1 MSALDVLEVD
11 MATIPMFVAI
21 QRNGLLINHNEF
33 ALLDKE
39 FSQRM
44 EELQSDINRLAGR
57 TVNPG
62 SPEQVEKLL
71 FKDMGLHTLSP
82 IARQTKMS
90 GQGGNP
96 ERWTTS
102 SDVLMSV
109 IDKHPVV
116 EPIIRWKEYNKLV
129 TTYLRT
135 LPLMADSDGR
145 VRSKNLRITRTTTG
159 RPSMSEPNLLNQPR
173 RSKDA
178 KRVRRGFVAGK
189 GKVLVELDLSQIE
202 MRMAAH
208 CSEDPVMCAIFD
220 SDGDIHDE
228 TASSMFR
235 IPIDQVDSDTHRD
248 PCKSAGFGILYLISA
263 RGLLQYMIDHGIK
276 GWDEDGCQGLIDRWY
291 EVYGGIKAWQEEVKA
306 RARRYGRVEDIFG
319 RVRLIPEVMSVH
331 KSVREAGIRQAVN
344 GPIQMGA
351 GGVIKRVMVRVW
363 NELVE
368 PLVGMCDPLLQIYDS
383 LLFEVEEGLA
393 VDMAMETR
401 EVMGST
407 VKLKVPVN
415 AKAEMGSNWGEMEK
429 VK

>member
-1 MSALDVLEVD
+1 
-11 MATIPMFVAI
+11 MACIPMFCAI
-21 QRNGLLINHNEF
+21 QRNGLLINPAEF
-33 ALLDKE
+33 ALLDTE
-39 FSQRM
+39 FTSKM

-57 TVNPG
+57 MVNPG
-62 SPEQVEKLL
+62 SPEQVEGLL

-90 GQGGNP
+90 GQDGNP

-129 TTYLRT
+129 TTYIRT

-189 GKVLVELDLSQIE
+189 GKVLLELDLNQIE

-208 CSEDPVMCAIFD
+208 CSEDPVMCSIFELG
-220 SDGDIHDE
+220 GDIHSE

-235 IPIDQVDSDTHRD
+235 IPIEQVDGDKH
-248 PCKSAGFGILYLISA
+248 
-263 RGLLQYMIDHGIK
+263 
-276 GWDEDGCQGLIDRWY
+276 
-291 EVYGGIKAWQEEVKA
+291 
-306 RARRYGRVEDIFG
+306 
-319 RVRLIPEVMSVH
+319 
-331 KSVREAGIRQAVN
+331 
-344 GPIQMGA
+344 
-351 GGVIKRVMVRVW
+351 
-363 NELVE
+363 
-368 PLVGMCDPLLQIYDS
+368 
-383 LLFEVEEGLA
+383 
-393 VDMAMETR
+393 
-401 EVMGST
+401 
-407 VKLKVPVN
+407 
-415 AKAEMGSNWGEMEK
+415 
-429 VK
+429 